1 MIPTTSPD
9 ISISAQPVILFE
21 HPFKERVRTYLR
33 LEHLFRRFEVLVQRD
48 HPIDH
53 HGGFATLFEIVEV
66 GGRSDLKSD
75 ILKDLER
82 HKQQYQSYRGNPSVS
97 EATLDQLLGRI
108 EQSFEAFNT
117 AGTRINQFVNDN
129 EWLSALRNRLAIPGG
144 TCSFDLPS
152 YHCWQQHSP
161 QQRRDDIIRWSEP
174 LRPLHA
180 CIDLLM
186 GLLREGGS
194 AQKVMA
200 ASGQFQQNLPQGRF
214 QLMRLRID
222 PSLNVVPEISGNRMM
237 VSVRMMVQ
245 DDNGHLQPCTQDV
258 PFEMGL
264 CG

>member
-1 MIPTTSPD
+1 MI
-9 ISISAQPVILFE
+9 LYE
-21 HPFKERVRTYLR
+21 HPLNERVRTYLR
-33 LEHLFRRFEVLVQRD
+33 LEHLYRRFDVLLQRD

-53 HGGFATLFEIVEV
+53 HFAFSTLFEIVEV

-82 HKQQYQSYRGNPSVS
+82 HKQQYASYRGNPSVS
-97 EATLDQLLGRI
+97 EKMLDQLLGRI
-108 EQSFEAFNT
+108 DESFDAFNT
-117 AGTRINQFVNDN
+117 ASSRINQFVNEN

-152 YHCWQQHSP
+152 YYSWQQRSP
-161 QQRRDDIIRWSEP
+161 QQRREDILRWCEP
-174 LRPLHA
+174 LAPLHA

-186 GLLREGGS
+186 GLMREGGA

-200 ASGQFQQNLPQGRF
+200 TAGQFQQNLPQGRF

-222 PSLNVVPEISGNRMM
+222 PTLGVIPEISGNRMM

-245 DDNGHLQPCTQDV
+245 DADGHLQSCSQDV